1 MAVQPFRTAGMPDDR
16 WWLRA
21 ACGPEQA
28 DLFFPEP
35 GSLSRKEWRRRET
48 AAKAVCATCSVQV
61 PCLEEALLTPELF
74 GVWGGMTAEERAQA
88 RSRAEQESDA
98 VSGPGASSGTGG
110 VATVL
115 TLLPSGPSRVVETSG
130 TPAEPSMEDVSP

>member
-1 MAVQPFRTAGMPDDR
+1 MAVQPFRTPGMPDDR

-21 ACGPEQA
+21 ACGPGQA
-28 DLFFPEP
+28 ELFFPEP
-35 GSLSRKEWRRRET
+35 GSLSRKEWRRREI
-48 AAKAVCATCSVQV
+48 AAKAVCATCVVQV

-88 RSRAEQESDA
+88 RTRVEQEGGGG
-98 VSGPGASSGTGG
+98 SGS

-115 TLLPSGPSRVVETSG
+115 TLHPSGPSRLVDAASSPG
-130 TPAEPSMEDVSP
+130 EPLAEDVGP